1 MTETSSKPKPRGDFK
16 YGVTRKARTG
26 CGNLYI
32 TINKDD
38 DGRPF
43 EVFTQMGKAGG
54 CAASQCEAIG
64 RMISLA
70 LRSGLDPKGIAGQLT
85 GIRCHLPSGI
95 DEKKVLSCS
104 DAIGQALEW
113 FLKTSAGGSK

>member
-1 MTETSSKPKPRGDFK
+1 MTITTPRPRGDVRV
-16 YGVTRKARTG
+16 GVTRKAKTG

-64 RMISLA
+64 RMVSMA
-70 LRSGLDPKGIAGQLT
+70 LRSGLDPNEIAGQLT
-85 GIRCHLPSGI
+85 GISCHLPAGV
-95 DEKKVLSCS
+95 DEKKILSCS
-104 DAIGQALEW
+104 DAIGQALDW
-113 FLKTSAGGSK
+113 FLKNGAGDSK